1 MLRVLR
7 VLAWSGV
14 LSGVLT
20 GCGPGYLD
28 AGKKVPATD
37 ENRAVFSVLQRYQA
51 AIENKDVD
59 ALRSLVSTRYH
70 ENAGTTDNAA
80 DDYGYD
86 KLLQRLQMLRDNV
99 KKVQLKLKLLD
110 IQVSG
115 NEASADYEYFGR
127 VLLSEGGSDSYRTW
141 DDFKRM
147 QLAREQGQWKI
158 IGGL

>member
-1 MLRVLR
+1 MLRMLRVLA
-7 VLAWSGV
+7 LSGV

-70 ENAGTTDNAA
+70 ENAGTTDNAT

-110 IQVSG
+110 IQISG